1 MSTKKEHW
9 ATRLKR
15 ERAELE
21 AEVRELVLRPDS
33 EKSHMIRC
41 RARVREGIH
50 KMLWIG
56 NYGSKGGGIAGQV
69 GPPFAAGKALINN
82 PPDGNSAQES

>member
-15 ERAELE
+15 ERAKLE
-21 AEVRELVLRPDS
+21 AEVRELVLRPNS
-33 EKSHMIRC
+33 EESHMIRC

-56 NYGSKGGGIAGQV
+56 NYGLPGPTGGIANQV
-69 GPPFAAGKALINN
+69 GPPFAAGEDLINK
-82 PPDGNSAQES
+82 QHT